1 MYSIILVFDHLTFDL
16 LLFLLYKNVN
26 YLCGEESVKKMQK
39 MVNSPLFDQVKLY
52 SEASAVVMMKKNH
65 VLLSKP
71 RFVGLAILGISK
83 EIMYNFHYS
92 FILPNFPG
100 SVFFIYLKKHLF
112 YLRET
117 FNLYTLDICINYV
130 FVCFRC

>member
-100 SVFFIYLKKHLF
+100 SVFLFI
-112 YLRET
+112 
-117 FNLYTLDICINYV
+117 
-130 FVCFRC
+130 